1 MQYGTT
7 QEEVIDILESVEAVI
22 VGEIIRRGR
31 PLGDVA
37 ANLRTAIN
45 LVELQLVDRTPAS
58 QREFTQ

>member
-1 MQYGTT
+1 MQYGTV
-7 QEEVIDILESVEAVI
+7 QEEVIDILESVEAVL

-45 LVELQLVDRTPAS
+45 LVELQLVDRSAV
-58 QREFTQ
+58 REGR